1 MGFLHRELK
10 AFVCFAFAAFLCV
23 GLVRSGLAEEWDK
36 VVEAV
41 KKEGKIVASIPA
53 SAKLRKQMEKVF
65 EQRFAGNDLE
75 PVPGRGSR
83 SIRRISDEFK
93 AGVRYFDVLVGGS
106 SSLFTGLIKPGIVEP
121 IESYMILKEVKD
133 PKNWWGWAHLRR

>member
-36 VVEAV
+36 VVEAA
-41 KKEGKIVASIPA
+41 KKEGEIVASIPA

-65 EQRFAGNDLE
+65 EQRFAGIDLE
-75 PVPGRGSR
+75 PVSGRGSR

-93 AGVRYFDVLVGGS
+93 AGVRYFVSMSGAAPPCSPGS
-106 SSLFTGLIKPGIVEP
+106 SGRGLWSPLSP
-121 IESYMILKEVKD
+121 I
-133 PKNWWGWAHLRR
+133 